1 MILEDD
7 LYPQSI
13 YVYNDIHFDS
23 ICNYSA
29 IKIFRIGWDVFVS
42 IQK

>member
-23 ICNYSA
+23 ICNILQSKSSELDGMYVA
-29 IKIFRIGWDVFVS
+29 S